1 MDFLIDDADN
11 PAIGA
16 NASAPERSPWRVLIV
31 DDASEVHDATRF
43 ALRGFTFEGHPI
55 ELLHAQS
62 AADAKAILRENN
74 DIAVAIIDVV
84 METERA
90 GINLIDWM
98 RNTLGNR
105 LTRIIL
111 RTGQPGYAPESD
123 VILQHEIDGYK
134 EKSEMTRTRLVT
146 MLVTSLRGY
155 RQLRQLEHHEA
166 GLRQLVD
173 GLGVLLDTR
182 EVPRLAETM
191 IDQLAALFSV
201 PATGVVCAT
210 EIDAHHNDPNTI
222 PAEDLELLAAR
233 GDYAVTEA
241 RRVGDLAAGDLIKA
255 LRDCLLER
263 RPVLRDGHACL
274 FLHTSGGLCGVVA
287 VPVPDADAEQAE
299 VKELLRLFSINASIG
314 YQNARLFEHVHALAY
329 TDTNTGLPNFAAF
342 AETFEAYCNADAAM
356 KASVVLFDV
365 QRYRVIE
372 HGIGPEHALM
382 ALQAV
387 GERLRHGLPDAPVV
401 AHRRGDEFAVMLMG
415 DQVDRPD
422 EIATRIEHLFETP
435 LRVGDVVFTLRPR
448 LAMATRTAR
457 DDDAPTL
464 ARRASVALD
473 ELRRSGTGGGRY
485 IVYSEDMSR
494 AAYERLR
501 IATMLSGDESHEL
514 CHVYTQPI
522 LDAASE
528 RVMAGE
534 ALLRFIQHDGTT
546 LNTGSA
552 IAAAEASG
560 LILDLGHWAL
570 RQSMDQHR
578 RLLDDGLGVRLNVNL
593 SPAQIQS
600 NQIQRIFEDAFVETG
615 FDPNYLDI
623 EVTEGLFMEG
633 DARTIAFLEWLRSQG
648 TRIQIDDFGT
658 GYSSLSYL
666 RKLPVDGLKIDRSFV
681 MDMVDNAD
689 CSAVVGSIV
698 GVANALGMELTAE
711 GVETT
716 AQRDALRKLGVEK
729 MQGFLYAK
737 ALPPAGFRAYAQGD
751 GRT

>member
-1 MDFLIDDADN
+1 MDFLIDD
-11 PAIGA
+11 GA
-16 NASAPERSPWRVLIV
+16 QGAPPSTANDAAPWRVLIV
-31 DDASEVHDATRF
+31 DDAHEVHEATRF
-43 ALRGFTFEGHPI
+43 ALRGFTFEGHGI

-62 AADAKAILRENN
+62 ADDAKAILRENS

-134 EKSEMTRTRLVT
+134 EKSEMTRTRLLT

-155 RQLRQLEHHEA
+155 RQLRQLEYHEA

-210 EIDAHHNDPNTI
+210 EVDAHWADPSTI
-222 PAEDLELLAAR
+222 AAEDLELLAAR
-233 GDYAVTEA
+233 GDYATPGA
-241 RRVGDLAAGDLIKA
+241 RRAGDVGADALLAA
-255 LRDCLLER
+255 LRDCLLGR
-263 RPVLRDGHACL
+263 KPVVSAGHACL
-274 FLHTSGGLCGVVA
+274 FLHTSGGLCGVAAIA
-287 VPVPDADAEQAE
+287 VPQDVAEPAE
-299 VKELLRLFSINASIG
+299 VRELLRLFSINASVG
-314 YQNARLFEHVHALAY
+314 YQNARLFEHVHTLAY

-342 AETFEAYCNADAAM
+342 AETFEAYCHAHPATKAA
-356 KASVVLFDV
+356 VILFDV

-387 GERLRHGLPDAPVV
+387 GERLRAGLTDAPVV
-401 AHRRGDEFAVMLMG
+401 AHRRGDEFAVMLVG
-415 DQVDRPD
+415 DQVDTPED
-422 EIATRIEHLFETP
+422 VASRIENLFETP

-448 LAMATRTAR
+448 LSMATRDAR
-457 DDDAPTL
+457 DDDAQTL

-501 IATMLSGDESHEL
+501 IATLLSGEDSHDL

-522 LDAASE
+522 LDAATE
-528 RVMAGE
+528 AVVGGE
-534 ALLRFIQHDGTT
+534 ALLRFIQPDGTT

-570 RQSMDQHR
+570 RQSLHQHR
-578 RLLDDGLGVRLNVNL
+578 RLLDDGLGVRLSVNL

-600 NQIQRIFEDAFVETG
+600 NQIQRIFEDAFAETG
-615 FDPNYLDI
+615 FNPTYLDI

-633 DARTIAFLEWLRSQG
+633 DARTVAFLEWLRRQG
-648 TRIQIDDFGT
+648 TRIHIDDFGT

-681 MDMVDNAD
+681 MDMVDNTD

-698 GVANALGMELTAE
+698 GVAKALGMELTAE

-716 AQRDALRKLGVEK
+716 TQRDALRDLGVEK

-737 ALPPAGFRAYAQGD
+737 ALAPADFHAYAGRG

>member
-1 MDFLIDDADN
+1 MDFLIDEGAGAGN
-11 PAIGA
+11 AARAPAEHA
-16 NASAPERSPWRVLIV
+16 VPWRVLIV
-31 DDASEVHDATRF
+31 DDAEEVHEATRF
-43 ALRGFTFEGHPI
+43 ALRGFIFEGHGI

-62 AADAKAILRENN
+62 ADEAKAILRENN

-155 RQLRQLEHHEA
+155 RQLRQLEQHEA

-201 PATGVVCAT
+201 PAKGVVCAT
-210 EIDAHHNDPNTI
+210 EIDAHHQDPGSVD
-222 PAEDLELLAAR
+222 AKSLEVLAAR
-233 GDYAVTEA
+233 GDYANA
-241 RRVGDLAAGDLIKA
+241 SAGRVGELGAADLEAA
-255 LRDCLLER
+255 LRECMLER
-263 RPVLRDGHACL
+263 QPIVTNGHACL
-274 FLHTSGGLCGVVA
+274 FLHSSGGLCGVVA
-287 VPVPDADAEQAE
+287 VCIPPDAEPAD
-299 VKELLRLFSINASIG
+299 VKELLRLFSINASVG
-314 YQNARLFEHVHALAY
+314 YQNARLFEHVHTLAY

-342 AETFEAYCNADAAM
+342 AETFETYCDTHPDTKAA
-356 KASVVLFDV
+356 VVLFDV

-387 GERLRHGLPDAPVV
+387 GERLRTGLPDAPVV
-401 AHRRGDEFAVMLMG
+401 AHRRGDEFAVMLVG
-415 DQVDRPD
+415 DQADDPD
-422 EIATRIEHLFETP
+422 DIANRIDTLFETP

-448 LAMATRTAR
+448 LSMATRTAR
-457 DDDAPTL
+457 DDDAQTL

-501 IATMLSGDESHEL
+501 IATLLSGDDSHDL
-514 CHVYTQPI
+514 CHVYSQPI
-522 LDAASE
+522 LDARTE
-528 RVMAGE
+528 TVRAGE
-534 ALLRFIQHDGTT
+534 ALLRFIQPDGTT

-570 RQSMDQHR
+570 RQSMHQHR
-578 RLLDDGLGVRLNVNL
+578 HLLDEGLGVRLNVNL

-600 NQIQRIFEDAFVETG
+600 NQIQRIFEAAFAETG
-615 FDPNYLDI
+615 FDPNHLDI

-633 DARTIAFLEWLRSQG
+633 DAQTIAFLEWLRRQG

-681 MDMVDNAD
+681 MDMVDNPD

-737 ALPPAGFRAYAQGD
+737 ALPADDFRAYARGD
-751 GRT
+751 GAA